1 MLSRRAPLRQQGFTM
16 VELMIAVTVLAILLS
31 VGLPS
36 FQAWIVNARIR
47 TTTEAMQNGL
57 QLARSEAVKRNTRVR
72 FILNGGTGWIVQTND
87 GTEIQRRPSG
97 EGSSGVTVAATPNGA
112 TQVTFNALGMSVFNT
127 DASLSILS
135 LEMDVPTTILPAAQ
149 SRELRITVASSQA
162 ANIPAGGQIRMCDPY
177 FAAAGDPRSC

>member
-1 MLSRRAPLRQQGFTM
+1 MLSQRAPLRQQGFTM

-47 TTTEAMQNGL
+47 TTAEAMQNGL

-72 FILNGGTGWIVQTND
+72 FILSGTGWTVQTD
-87 GTEIQRRPSG
+87 GGTPIQTRPSG
-97 EGSSGVTVAATPNGA
+97 EGSSGVTVAVTPNGA

-135 LEMDVPTTILPAAQ
+135 LEMDVPTTILAAAQ

-162 ANIPAGGQIRMCDPY
+162 LGIPAGGQIRMCDPY
-177 FAAAGDPRSC
+177 FTAAGDPRSC